1 MFLPGSTTTTGLY
14 SSLQIFELH
23 QFEQTKNVEGED
35 TLARPRNPPMRTSK
49 TSPSI
54 TSHFSILFLPF
65 SLPFITLRRKEKKV
79 DFFTCIWSNKVSNNN
94 KD

>member
-1 MFLPGSTTTTGLY
+1 
-14 SSLQIFELH
+14 
-23 QFEQTKNVEGED
+23 
-35 TLARPRNPPMRTSK
+35 MRTSK

-54 TSHFSILFLPF
+54 TSRFSILFLPF